1 MSHAFG
7 DIRLGA
13 IRRRSGSELL
23 SPWRPPPLLR
33 TGHAEDANITFQD
46 SGLDRT
52 GRYITDA
59 RILTVDRC
67 PLSAVRC
74 PLSAGLNRKESN
86 ELQQLLGSLGHTV
99 KRSQVRDRYGSA
111 LHDHHVARPG
121 GYKAIAS
128 LLLPSSISPVLMVM
142 NRAAPVTRS

>member
-74 PLSAGLNRKESN
+74 PRVSTEKSQTSCSSSSAALATPLSAPKFETGTGVHCTIITLPALGATRP
-86 ELQQLLGSLGHTV
+86 LQAYCCLALL
-99 KRSQVRDRYGSA
+99 
-111 LHDHHVARPG
+111 ARC
-121 GYKAIAS
+121 
-128 LLLPSSISPVLMVM
+128 
-142 NRAAPVTRS
+142 